1 MKDVKI
7 PVGVGDGH
15 GWPDLA
21 PEPVNVS
28 TCHSSVLM
36 WTHLKGVRRSS

>member
-21 PEPVNVS
+21 PEPENVS
-28 TCHSSVLM
+28 HVTVLSSCGH
-36 WTHLKGVRRSS
+36 T